1 MKDWASMCYMNL
13 LLPEAGDVRGGN
25 GTGRTCSS
33 PQAVDD
39 VDVGREDLML
49 SCPCV
54 MRALSFTGKWPGK
67 GGRKNTHDEEGL
79 YGCMAGLYP

>member
-54 MRALSFTGKWPGK
+54 MPSPLPASGPEKGKEH
-67 GGRKNTHDEEGL
+67 THDEEGL

>member
-1 MKDWASMCYMNL
+1 MSGVEKGKGELAVS
-13 LLPEAGDVRGGN
+13 
-25 GTGRTCSS
+25 
-33 PQAVDD
+33 QAVDD

-54 MRALSFTGKWPGK
+54 MPSPLPASGPEKGKE
-67 GGRKNTHDEEGL
+67 NTHDEEGL